1 MADPLLE
8 IRQLQISFGD
18 AIALQG
24 LDLMVQPGE
33 SVGIVGESGSGKSVA
48 CLAIPGLLPKTASRS
63 GQIAFRSVSGQPSRD
78 LLTLPERE
86 LRQLRGDRLGFIF
99 QEPMSSLNPVFSCG
113 FQLLEAIQ
121 QHLPLS
127 KAEAQ
132 QRAIALLQEVQLIRE
147 PSQAAALFA
156 RYPHQLSGGQRQR
169 LMIAIA
175 LAANPDLLLAD
186 EPTTALDATVQAS
199 VLKLLRHLQQQRQM
213 AMIFVSHDLGVI
225 SEVADRVVV
234 LYRGQVVEQ
243 GLVADVLHR
252 PQHPYTQGLVACRP
266 QINPRSCYLPTVA
279 DFLEGHT
286 EPRSLPARSI
296 TEEPLLQ
303 IKDLSITYRG
313 RGTAFTAVQNLSLSL
328 TAGATL
334 GLVGESGCGK
344 SSLARCL
351 VGLVPPSHG
360 EIWLDRQ
367 RLNPRLNRDRQRLRQ
382 SIQMVFQDPAAA
394 LDPRWTVGAAILE
407 PLRIAKRLS
416 DRAANQR
423 LLKHWLQRVDLP
435 IDIGDR
441 YPHEF
446 SGGQRQRICIA
457 RALVHQPR
465 LLICDESVSALDV
478 SVQAQIL
485 NLLKQLQAELG
496 LTYLFI
502 SHDLAVVRYMSDR
515 IVVMNQGQ
523 LEEDSPTEQLFQNPQ
538 SNYTRRLIAAIPGEV
553 AA

>member
-8 IRQLQISFGD
+8 IRQLRISFGD

-24 LDLMVQPGE
+24 LDLTVQPGE

-48 CLAIPGLLPKTASRS
+48 CLAIPGLLPKTARRS
-63 GQIAFRSVSGQPSRD
+63 GQIAFRSVAGQPSRD

-113 FQLLEAIQ
+113 FQLLEAVQ

-132 QRAIALLQEVQLIRE
+132 QRAIALLQEVQLLRE

-199 VLKLLRHLQQQRQM
+199 VLKLLRNLQRQRQM

-225 SEVADRVVV
+225 SEVADHVVV

-367 RLNPRLNRDRQRLRQ
+367 RLNPRLNRDRQCLRQ

-416 DRAANQR
+416 DRAANQQ
-423 LLKHWLQRVDLP
+423 LLEHWLQRVDLP
-435 IDIGDR
+435 IDIGNR

-457 RALVHQPR
+457 RALVRQPR